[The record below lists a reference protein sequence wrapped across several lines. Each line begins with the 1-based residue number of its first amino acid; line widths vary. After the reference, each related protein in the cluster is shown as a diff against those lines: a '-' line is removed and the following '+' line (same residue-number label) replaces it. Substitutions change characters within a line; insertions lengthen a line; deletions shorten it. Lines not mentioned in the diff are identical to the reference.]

1 MAINF
6 ERLPDGNIRANSEEY
21 VLITPGHKRLIDVDG
36 SFTIEEFEQI
46 LETAK
51 AAMAQQMHVPSR
63 MTGNPTIP
71 GFVSLG

>member
-1 MAINF
+1 MINF
-6 ERLPDGNIRANSEEY
+6 EKTIGGDLINLGDVYVRIEPDHG
-21 VLITPGHKRLIDVDG
+21 VIDIDG
-36 SFTIEEFEQI
+36 SLTIEEFEQI

-51 AAMAQQMHVPSR
+51 AAMAQQMHVPSH

>member
-1 MAINF
+1 MINF
-6 ERLPDGNIRANSEEY
+6 EKLPNGDLRNTGEEY
-21 VLITPGHKRLIDVDG
+21 VLITPGYKRLIDVDG

-71 GFVSLG
+71 GFDSLG

>member
-1 MAINF
+1 MINF
-6 ERLPDGNIRANSEEY
+6 EKLPDGNLRNTGANY
-21 VLITPGHKRLIDVDG
+21 VRITSDSARMIDVDG
-36 SFTIEEFEQI
+36 NFTIEEFEQI